1 MASVFDCQFLAGVM
15 PFSSA
20 TPSIPVFQL
29 NVTESGA
36 SPHHLMGENGYAQLS
51 VQDKVIFTP
60 EWNSGK

>member
-1 MASVFDCQFLAGVM
+1 M

-29 NVTESGA
+29 NVTELDA

-60 EWNSGK
+60 DWNSGK